1 MLELLIIAI
10 VPAVLLLWYM
20 YKKDR
25 YNPEPIH
32 LVLVVFLLGALVSI
46 PAGLINTASLEFFS
60 FGLISYSIVGPVVEE
75 SLKFSVVFFFVY
87 PKSEFD
93 KPMDGILY
101 AAAAGLGFAMAE
113 NIVYVFRSGIEF
125 GIATGFLRAFTAI
138 PGHVIFSCIW
148 GFALGIA
155 KFRPESTRRGIIIG
169 GLAGAMILHGF
180 YNFIVVVLQGIGLV
194 LILVAIIPIGWWIT
208 MRNISVAHADPA
220 SLLSAM
226 KKFSP
231 RGSGN
236 FLGRKTKIVTD
247 PNQPAPFP
255 HLQGNQ
261 HGSISNDHD
270 EEEKQFCTQCGA
282 RFYSDSRFCDN
293 CGKEIES

>member
-10 VPAVLLLWYM
+10 APAILILWYM

-25 YNPEPIH
+25 YKPEPIY
-32 LVLVVFLLGALVSI
+32 LVLVVFLLGALAVI
-46 PAGLINTASLEFFS
+46 PASAIELGIVKFFS
-60 FGLISYSIVGPVVEE
+60 CSELIASSIVAPVVEE

-87 PKSEFD
+87 PKEEFD

-101 AAAAGLGFAMAE
+101 AASAGLGFAMVE
-113 NIVYVFRSGIEF
+113 NILYVFEWGI
-125 GIATGFLRAFTAI
+125 GTGFLRAFTAI

-180 YNFIVVVLQGIGLV
+180 YNFLIEAFEVIGQL

-208 MRNISVAHADPA
+208 MRNISVAHSDPA

-226 KKFSP
+226 KQFSIN
-231 RGSGN
+231 RSGN

-261 HGSISNDHD
+261 PGSISNDHD
-270 EEEKQFCTQCGA
+270 EEEIQFCTRCGA

-293 CGKEIES
+293 CGKEL

>member
-1 MLELLIIAI
+1 
-10 VPAVLLLWYM
+10 
-20 YKKDR
+20 
-25 YNPEPIH
+25 
-32 LVLVVFLLGALVSI
+32 VFLLGALVSI
-46 PAGLINTASLEFFS
+46 PASLINEWSLEFFS
-60 FGLISYSIVGPVVEE
+60 FFDLITYSIVAPVVEE

-101 AAAAGLGFAMAE
+101 AATAGLGFAMAE
-113 NIVYVFRSGIEF
+113 NIGYVFEF
-125 GIATGFLRAFTAI
+125 GIATGFIRAFTAI

-155 KFRPESTRRGIIIG
+155 KFRPESTRRGIIMG

-180 YNFIVVVLQGIGLV
+180 YNFIADLEGIGTL

-255 HLQGNQ
+255 HLQGNHYGTVSTDQ
-261 HGSISNDHD
+261 G
-270 EEEKQFCTQCGA
+270 EEEMQFCTQCGA
-282 RFYSDSRFCDN
+282 RFYNDSRFCDN
-293 CGKEIES
+293 CRKEL

>member
-10 VPAVLLLWYM
+10 VPTVLLLWYM

-32 LVLVVFLLGALVSI
+32 LVLGVFLLGALVAI
-46 PAGLINTASLEFFS
+46 PASCINELSVEIFSLGLIT
-60 FGLISYSIVGPVVEE
+60 YSIVGPVVEE

-113 NIVYVFRSGIEF
+113 NIGYVFRF
-125 GIATGFLRAFTAI
+125 GIATGYIRAFTAI

-180 YNFIVVVLQGIGLV
+180 YNFLIEAFEVIGQL
-194 LILVAIIPIGWWIT
+194 LILVAIIPMGWWIT
-208 MRNISVAHADPA
+208 MRNISAAHADPA

-226 KKFSP
+226 KQFSIS
-231 RGSGN
+231 RSGN
-236 FLGRKTKIVTD
+236 FLGGKTKNVTD

-255 HLQGNQ
+255 HLQGKQ
-261 HGSISNDHD
+261 HGSISTDKD
-270 EEEKQFCTQCGA
+270 EEEIQFCTQCGA
-282 RFYSDSRFCDN
+282 RFYNDSRFCDN
-293 CGKEIES
+293 CGKER

>member
-32 LVLVVFLLGALVSI
+32 LVLVVFILGALVTI
-46 PAGLINTASLEFFS
+46 PAYFIENGITEFFS
-60 FGLISYSIVGPVVEE
+60 FSDLIASSIVAPVVEE

-101 AAAAGLGFAMAE
+101 AATAGLGFAMAE
-113 NIVYVFRSGIEF
+113 NIGYVFEF
-125 GIATGFLRAFTAI
+125 GIATGFIRAFTAI

-155 KFRPESTRRGIIIG
+155 KFRPESTRRGIIMG

-180 YNFIVVVLQGIGLV
+180 YNFIADLEGIGTL

-255 HLQGNQ
+255 HLQGN
-261 HGSISNDHD
+261 HYSIVSTDQAD
-270 EEEKQFCTQCGA
+270 EEMQFCTQCGA

-293 CGKEIES
+293 CGKELES